1 MDKWPA
7 ITAQRAKEIVEK
19 LESKKYSKIYSKLN
33 WDRESLLWSI
43 YHAINDNA
51 NMGYCY
57 LKFYVMFNFNDKMPI
72 INEVVTELKEK
83 GFTVKVLSDIDSL
96 MIYWI

>member
-19 LESKKYSKIYSKLN
+19 QEGKMYSKILSYLN

-43 YHAINDNA
+43 YIGINENA
-51 NMGYCY
+51 NKGYCY
-57 LKFYVMFNFNDKMPI
+57 LKFHIMFNFNDRLPI
-72 INEVVTELKEK
+72 INEVIAELKEK

>member
-7 ITAQRAKEIVEK
+7 ITAQRAKEIAEM
-19 LESKKYSKIYSKLN
+19 LEGKKNSKIYTKPN
-33 WDRESLLWSI
+33 WDCESLLWSI

-51 NMGYCY
+51 NMGYSY
-57 LKFYVMFNFNDKMPI
+57 LKFYIMFNFSNRLPI
-72 INEVVTELKEK
+72 INDVVAELKDK
-83 GFTVKVLSDIDSL
+83 GFNVKVLSDIDSL